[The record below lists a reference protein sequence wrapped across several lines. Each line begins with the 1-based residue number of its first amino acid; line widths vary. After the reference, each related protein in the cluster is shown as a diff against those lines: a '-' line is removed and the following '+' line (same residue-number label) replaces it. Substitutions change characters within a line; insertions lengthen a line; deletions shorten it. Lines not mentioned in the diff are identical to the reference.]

1 MTRQALLSL
10 IAAAPALAFGG
21 RDSSKTSDGD
31 VLRLMPGTYTIA
43 AGGGMYVSKDY
54 VRFEGCT
61 FDPDTRAKSIE
72 LVT

>member
-1 MTRQALLSL
+1 
-10 IAAAPALAFGG
+10 
-21 RDSSKTSDGD
+21 
-31 VLRLMPGTYTIA
+31 MPGTYTIA

-61 FDPDTRAKSIE
+61 FDPDTRAKPIE

>member
-31 VLRLMPGTYTIA
+31 VQFMPGTYTIA
-43 AGGGMYVSKDY
+43 AGGGIRVSKDY
-54 VRFEGCT
+54 VRIEGCT
-61 FDPDTRAKSIE
+61 FNPGAAAKPIE
-72 LVT
+72 LVM